1 MLEKQDMATKLIK
14 YWVYVG
20 NSSEGHPILD
30 RVEEEVDETFLAERI
45 AGIENNYPQLVE
57 VI

>member
-1 MLEKQDMATKLIK
+1 MATKLIR

-20 NSSEGHPILD
+20 NSSSGHPILD
-30 RVEEEVDETFLAERI
+30 RAEEEVDEAFLAERVTE
-45 AGIENNYPQLVE
+45 IENNYPQLVE

>member
-1 MLEKQDMATKLIK
+1 MATKLIR

-20 NSSEGHPILD
+20 NSSQGHPILD
-30 RVEEEVDETFLAERI
+30 RVEEEVDEAFLNERI
-45 AGIENNYPQLVE
+45 VEIENNYPQLVE